1 MAVYRSGG
9 GSEAACDCRGDGAAY
24 NVATVPDGGQIME
37 NGRMS
42 ELSTWH
48 YWIVLAGLLIAGE
61 LFIGSPLFVLLIL
74 GIAAT
79 GASAVAWLGAP
90 IWVQLM
96 VATAV
101 AVAGYLAAARFKKS
115 EPPGATLPFDIGG
128 RVELVNPPAQG
139 LAEVRYRGAVWKA
152 EGDRVD
158 MNWNGPLYV
167 KEVRGTSLIVSA
179 EKPN

>member
-1 MAVYRSGG
+1 MSGF
-9 GSEAACDCRGDGAAY
+9 
-24 NVATVPDGGQIME
+24 I
-37 NGRMS
+37 
-42 ELSTWH
+42 TWH

-61 LFIGSPLFVLLIL
+61 LFIGSPMFVLLIL

-79 GASAVAWLGAP
+79 VAGAVAWFGAP
-90 IWVQLM
+90 VWAQLM
-96 VATAV
+96 VAAAA

-152 EGDRVD
+152 EADRQD
-158 MNWNGPLYV
+158 MNWSGPLYV
-167 KEVRGTSLIVSA
+167 KEVRGTSLIISA